1 MADLTGP
8 YLYGVYELPAP
19 IGVSKGCLGKSFP
32 ITVASRHGKAT
43 LPIVDWNSGRWGK
56 GNPVL
61 AAPATGLGTTP
72 DGQLLRFATNR
83 EKNQPGMGD
92 LWGKVSAWRTEPQKV
107 STAFVRAMWL
117 QFRIRADD
125 PLRDPQSADTN
136 SPRELAYKEVYGDI
150 DRWFEAFRTWLELMS
165 DQDLDPEHPLPN
177 GHSPG
182 SGLSLFAFDQGKLD
196 YFLGVRAISSIAR
209 MVTPLSVAR
218 LRLGFR
224 QANAN
229 AVPSD
234 ARLLLRDAYAENRR
248 DRTRRAV
255 IDAGSA
261 VELTLADY
269 AAREA
274 VSMPAKPTLGA
285 YVKDLQARASLP
297 ANTKVAL
304 VDVRNA
310 AIHENQIPTHA
321 ESHTALGI
329 ASTVLDKL
337 DPLPT

>member
-1 MADLTGP
+1 MADLTGS
-8 YLYGVYELPAP
+8 YLYGVYELPAS

-56 GNPVL
+56 GHPVL
-61 AAPATGLGTTP
+61 AAPATGLGATP
-72 DGQLLRFATNR
+72 DQQVLRFSSNR
-83 EKNQPGMGD
+83 EKSEPGRGD
-92 LWGKVSAWRTEPQKV
+92 FWGQVSAWRTEPQTV
-107 STAFVRAMWL
+107 STAFVRAVWL
-117 QFRIRADD
+117 QFRVRTTD
-125 PLRDPQSADTN
+125 PLRGPQLNDAN
-136 SPRELAYKEVYGDI
+136 SPRESAYKEVYSDI
-150 DRWFEAFRTWLELMS
+150 DRWFEAFRAWLELIS

-182 SGLSLFAFDQGKLD
+182 SGLSLFAFDQAKLD

-209 MVTPLSVAR
+209 MVTPLSVSR

-224 QANAN
+224 QANAS

-248 DRTRRAV
+248 GRTRRAV

-269 AAREA
+269 ATREG
-274 VSMPAKPTLGA
+274 VSMPAKPTLGV
-285 YVKDLQARASLP
+285 YVKALQARASLP
-297 ANTKVAL
+297 ATTKIAL

-310 AIHENQIPTHA
+310 AIHEN
-321 ESHTALGI
+321 HTPASADSRAALGI
-329 ASTVLDKL
+329 ASTVLNKL